1 MKAFL
6 GALVLTL
13 LAAATGVLAATE
25 LHRRNLDAKL
35 ATPSQQAS
43 NLDDAPGPVDP
54 AVKQRVRY
62 LHQDLTRHEPALS
75 ERI

>member
-25 LHRRNLDAKL
+25 LHRRNLSAKL
-35 ATPSQQAS
+35 AAPTQQAS
-43 NLDDAPGPVDP
+43 QLDDTAEALDQ
-54 AVKQRVRY
+54 AVKQRVKH
-62 LHQDLTRHEPALS
+62 LHQDLPRHEPARS